1 MSIQT
6 LRLRPKLSV
15 SNTIAVENVAN
26 LDVSVRKGPKNIL
39 GKENSPSSYSANG
52 LTFTFFP
59 NSGSTFV
66 DRDIYLRQKFRCVI
80 NGTGSATTGNIID
93 PGVWSA
99 LRSFPLHRVISNL
112 TIAING
118 TAESI
123 SPNNVIP
130 AFERYS
136 DSNEFL
142 TENCSMTPTMPDK
155 LQQYADSYL
164 GSDSVR
170 GIVQDSLSGFG
181 NTDKLQGGGRGQF
194 GFGNGITIVAGNNSP
209 GALIPGSVTVDIE
222 LTESL
227 IHPFLKAFHPNS
239 TALVGIRQLDFTITY
254 LNDLFKFMWSQSD
267 HPNAGVITSSSV
279 SVVDA
284 PSFGIIT
291 YDSAWPVPPVVL
303 YTFPKIVQQSQNVG
317 ELTPGQVVT
326 VNYNSFQLGTEPDN
340 QYLFVR
346 ENDNN
351 VTVTSTNTFAAIQN
365 VNVTYDNVNNI
376 LSSLAPT
383 QIWKIHTKN
392 GGLLSK
398 TEFEKL
404 TGGVLKLEWT
414 KDIPIPSLDS
424 APGMMIN
431 KNIQNQI
438 TIKNISSRNIT
449 YTAWILVIYKGV
461 LQINTVNMTAETK
474 TTILSPEDVYSAG
487 NDIANADVTD
497 KSSGWFGGKAAP
509 QPSNEFVPYESM
521 IKGAGLISKS
531 RELPQKNGLFGGM
544 AINKNVDLQRRY

>member
-1 MSIQT
+1 MSLQT

-15 SNTIAVENVAN
+15 SNVIAVENVAN
-26 LDVSVRKGPKNIL
+26 LDAAVKKGPKNIL
-39 GKENSPSSYSANG
+39 GKEFSPSSFSANG

-59 NSGSTFV
+59 NSGTTFV
-66 DRDIYLRQKFRCVI
+66 DRDIYLRQKFLCVI
-80 NGTGSATTGNIID
+80 NGIGSLTTGNIID

-99 LRSFPLHRVISNL
+99 LRSFPLHRIMSNL
-112 TIAING
+112 TIAVNG

-123 SPNNVIP
+123 SPNNCIP

-155 LQQYADSYL
+155 LQSYADAYN

-170 GIVQDSLSGFG
+170 GIVQDPLSSFG

-194 GFGNGITIVAGNNSP
+194 GFGNGMTIVGGNNNP
-209 GALIPGSVTVDIE
+209 GVGIAGSVTVEIE

-239 TALVGIRQLDFTITY
+239 TALVGIRQIDFTITY
-254 LNDLFKFMWSQSD
+254 LNDLFKYMFSQSD
-267 HPNAGVITSSSV
+267 HPNAGIITSTSV
-279 SVVDA
+279 SA
-284 PSFGIIT
+284 PSPPAFGIMT
-291 YDSAWPVPPVVL
+291 YDSAWPIPPVVL
-303 YTFPKIVQQSQNVG
+303 YTFPKIVQQSQSVG
-317 ELTPGQVVT
+317 ALNPGEVRDVP
-326 VNYNSFQLGTEPDN
+326 YNSFQLGTEPDN

-351 VTVTSTNTFAAIQN
+351 VTITSTNTFAAITN

-376 LSSLAPT
+376 LSSLSPT

-404 TGGVLKLEWT
+404 TGGCLKLEWT

-424 APGMMIN
+424 APGMMVN

-438 TIKNISSRNIT
+438 TIKNISNRIIN

-461 LQINTVNMTAETK
+461 LQINTINLTAETK
-474 TTILSPEDVYSAG
+474 TTILSPEDVYYAG
-487 NDIANADVTD
+487 NDIASADVTD
-497 KSSGWFGGKAAP
+497 KSSGWFGGKA
-509 QPSNEFVPYESM
+509 PSSNNFVSYDSM
-521 IKGAGLISKS
+521 IKGAGLIGG
-531 RELPQKNGLFGGM
+531 RAPQPEKKGLFGGM
-544 AINKNVDLQRRY
+544 AVPKHDLQRRY